1 MSLKLKVRPNILPS
15 PQNLKEKESIIVD
28 ELTSFTYNN
37 RKEICVVL
45 KSFLSFFKIFEK
57 NKTHNMFSLML
68 DIRFKSLCLMS
79 SFIEENKVLLLLKNM
94 IRNPCC

>member
-1 MSLKLKVRPNILPS
+1 M
-15 PQNLKEKESIIVD
+15 EEESIIVD
-28 ELTSFTYNN
+28 ELTSFAYNN

-45 KSFLSFFKIFEK
+45 KSFLSFFKKIEK

-79 SFIEENKVLLLLKNM
+79 SFIEENKVLLLLKCM
-94 IRNPCC
+94 IGNPCC